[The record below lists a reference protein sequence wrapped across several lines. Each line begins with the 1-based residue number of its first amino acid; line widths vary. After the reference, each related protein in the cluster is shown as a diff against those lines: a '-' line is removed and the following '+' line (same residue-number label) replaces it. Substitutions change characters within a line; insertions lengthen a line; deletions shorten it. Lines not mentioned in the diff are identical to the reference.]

1 MDVNINPDLVQFNV
15 PCAPFLIMVSPVL
28 KEDNE
33 RYGEMLYH
41 TITYLKAYTSGMS
54 FIADPAYMIIEFYGN
69 SYFLHNDLGE
79 CLMFSE
85 LEGEYQED
93 AQIMS
98 VKVMP
103 SLVIIEDRDFIYR
116 KYMEE

>member
-1 MDVNINPDLVQFNV
+1 MDVNDLVQFNV
-15 PCAPFLIMVSPVL
+15 PCAPFLIMVSPGL

-33 RYGEMLYH
+33 QYGEMLYH
-41 TITYLKAYTSGMS
+41 TITYLKAYTSVM
-54 FIADPAYMIIEFYGN
+54 ALVVDPVLMFIEFYGN
-69 SYFLHNDLGE
+69 SFFLHNNLGE

-93 AQIMS
+93 AQILS
-98 VKVMP
+98 VKVIP
-103 SLVIIEDRDFIYR
+103 SLVTIKDRDYIYR